1 MRSHTSFISIS
12 VALKT
17 SVVQVVAAR
26 SSAFSREARYLLAF
40 AFKLSEYLSRDEKEE
55 LHRGAICDGQ
65 ATCGKRVRGRV
76 QCNLQHPCLELRRRG
91 DPRSPSRRSDAL
103 IGSCRASHAR
113 QATREKR
120 VRDPIHYC
128 NMCLALHARTSE
140 GRGDPRSP
148 SHTAD
153 ALIGSCRASYARQAS
168 REKRVRETIHYC
180 NMPCIACSNER
191 GMGGIHIPLPTVQAH

>member
-1 MRSHTSFISIS
+1 MRSHTPFISIS
-12 VALKT
+12 VFALKT

-26 SSAFSREARYLLAF
+26 GSASSREARYLLAF

-91 DPRSPSRRSDAL
+91 DPRSPSCRSDAL

-113 QATREKR
+113 HATREKR
-120 VRDPIHYC
+120 VREPIHYC
-128 NMCLALHARTSE
+128 NMC
-140 GRGDPRSP
+140 
-148 SHTAD
+148 
-153 ALIGSCRASYARQAS
+153 
-168 REKRVRETIHYC
+168 
-180 NMPCIACSNER
+180 NMCLIACSNER
-191 GMGGIHIPLPTVQAH
+191 GPRRSTFPFPQCRRTDSELPSELYEARHS